1 MALHLHELGDPA
13 GTPLIC
19 LHGLA
24 GHGGRFRRL
33 AELLEGRR
41 VLAPDLRGHGRS
53 PADPPWSTEQHVA
66 DVLETVPADGPVD
79 WLGFSFGGRL
89 AAAIAAA
96 HARRVARLVLL
107 DPALTLP
114 PALAREHA
122 LEALEPVGYASAE
135 DAVAGELAA
144 PTLFHTPRELM
155 EEEVAEHFVPGPDGR
170 LAPRVSRPMA
180 VTAWSEMARP
190 APPTAPVPTLVV
202 TGQRS
207 WIPVDVERLAPA
219 RHVVVPGGHSVL
231 WDALP
236 AVAGAVRAFLG

>member
-13 GTPLIC
+13 GRPLIC
-19 LHGLA
+19 LHGLG
-24 GHGGRFRRL
+24 GHGGRYRRL
-33 AELLEGRR
+33 AGLLEGRR

-53 PADPPWSTEQHVA
+53 TADPPWSTEQHVA
-66 DVLETVPADGPVD
+66 DVLETVTLDGPAD

-89 AAAIAAA
+89 AAAIAATRA
-96 HARRVARLVLL
+96 ELVARLVLL

-114 PALAREHA
+114 PAVAGEHA
-122 LEALEPVGYASAE
+122 LEALEPVGYASAQE
-135 DAVAGELAA
+135 AVDGELAA
-144 PTLFHTPRELM
+144 PTLLHTPRELM
-155 EEEVAEHFVPGPDGR
+155 EEEVAEHFARGPDGR
-170 LAPRVSRPMA
+170 LTPRVSRAMA

-190 APPTAPVPTLVV
+190 APPAAPVPTLVV
-202 TGQRS
+202 TGEQS

-236 AVAGAVRAFLG
+236 AVADAVRAFLG